1 MGGKIS
7 DKNTRYPL
15 TISKVLKKDLQNE
28 AKKQNRSLNNLI
40 ITVLEDY
47 ISDRMLLEKDKK

>member
-7 DKNTRYPL
+7 DNNTRYPL
-15 TISKVLKKDLQNE
+15 TISKVLKKDLEKE
-28 AKKQNRSLNNLI
+28 ANKQNRSLNNLI

-47 ISDRMLLEKDKK
+47 MSDRMMLEKENK